1 MNYIITMKDIKK
13 IEILQQVIDKKIKGY
28 EAASLLGYT
37 QVHISRLKQKVIKS
51 GFESILR
58 IRRPSSRKLKDSF
71 KKRIANLY
79 KETYY
84 DFNIMHFKDK
94 LEENHSIKLSYETI
108 RKVLI
113 EYKLHRQKKRKK
125 VYRRRRRMPKAGM
138 IIQNM

>member
-28 EAASLLGYT
+28 EAASLLGYS

-58 IRRPSSRKLKDSF
+58 ARRPSPG
-71 KKRIANLY
+71 
-79 KETYY
+79 
-84 DFNIMHFKDK
+84 
-94 LEENHSIKLSYETI
+94 
-108 RKVLI
+108 
-113 EYKLHRQKKRKK
+113 KRKK

-138 IIQNM
+138 LIQNM